1 MPRINYNAPA
11 MTTVSRMNQINK
23 HISSST
29 EKISSGM
36 RINRAADDVYG
47 HSTSEQLRAQIRGM
61 STASRNNQDGI
72 ALINVA
78 EGALNEVTL
87 KLQRM
92 RELSVQASTATVTDK
107 DRKNLE
113 LEMNNLKKGLD
124 KITQDTEYNGQKL
137 LNGDSPWGTAPGGVF
152 HVGPNNE
159 NNTDYI
165 HYIIPK
171 IDTVELGI
179 DGDNLRMDTQV
190 HASDAISR
198 LDESLNIVSGV
209 RTDLGGI
216 SNRLEHNLKNQ
227 RVQTE
232 NVQAYES
239 LIRDT
244 DIADEMTKLTRDQ
257 VLKEYSTAM
266 LSQANMNPQR
276 ILKLLE

>member
-113 LEMNNLKKGLD
+113 LEMNNLKEGLD